1 MKQKFFFLNSLVV
14 LFACVITITS
24 CGSDDETHSTS
35 GPYGYDFS
43 AKNDVGVTLFYK
55 FSTMDYN
62 EVVLVSPSAGYYKG
76 DIRIPPEVTYKGNVY
91 RVTSIGE
98 STFRQSQL
106 TSVTIPYG
114 VTSIEDKAFYGCIE
128 LTSIVIPNSVTKI
141 GNSAFHL
148 CWGATSLTLGN
159 SVTSI
164 GDDAFTCCS
173 FESIEIPG
181 SVKEMGRNCF
191 SKNDGLKSVTILNGV
206 TKIGN
211 CAFDNCSNLK
221 SVTIPNSVTEL
232 GDYAFVDC
240 ESLVSIT
247 IPNNVTTI
255 GNYAFE
261 GCSTLESITIPN
273 SVKELG
279 DYAFRGCTSLTK
291 IYSHIT
297 EPFPINEY
305 GMNIEDHV
313 TLFVPLGTKSKYKST
328 QGWKKFTS
336 IEEIEY

>member
-91 RVTSIGE
+91 RVTSIGDE
-98 STFRQSQL
+98 
-106 TSVTIPYG
+106 
-114 VTSIEDKAFYGCIE
+114 AFWNCIE

-141 GNSAFHL
+141 GNLAFYM

-164 GDDAFTCCS
+164 GDQAFTCCS

-191 SKNDGLKSVTILNGV
+191 SKNNSLKSVTILNGV

-211 CAFDNCSNLK
+211 YAFYSCSNLK

-232 GDYAFVDC
+232 GDDAFGDC
-240 ESLVSIT
+240 ESLESIT

-279 DYAFRGCTSLTK
+279 EYAFHGCTSLTK

-297 EPFPINEY
+297 EPFPIYEY
-305 GMNIEDHV
+305 GMGIEDHV
-313 TLFVPLGTKSKYKST
+313 TLFVPLGTKSKYKIT